1 MAFMNSAV
9 HIQHLEFKYAHHSAF
24 TIHDLNLVIEHGE
37 RFGLFGPNGAGKTT
51 LMNLMTGLREIHSG
65 SITLLNQE
73 MAKRK
78 KEIFKLFGYVPQ
90 DFAFYQELSPR
101 ENLEFFGAWY
111 GLHSSKIRKRTDELM
126 DVLGLNEYRNQRVQE
141 FSGGMKRRV
150 NLAIAVMHH
159 PKILFL
165 DEPTVGVD
173 VQTRHAIISYLKLLN
188 ESGTTL
194 IYTSHQLAEA
204 EELCEKIAL
213 MDEGKILV
221 HDSLS
226 HLLTKH
232 KEEGLEGLF
241 LKLTGKAF
249 RD

>member
-1 MAFMNSAV
+1 MSSAV
-9 HIQHLEFKYAHHSAF
+9 HIQHLEFRYPRHSAF
-24 TIHDLNLVIEHGE
+24 SIHDLNLTVNEGE

-51 LMNLMTGLREIHSG
+51 LMNLMTGLRTFHSG
-65 SITLLNQE
+65 SISLLNQE
-73 MAKRK
+73 LGKRK

-90 DFAFYQELSPR
+90 DFAFYQELSPK

-111 GLHSSKIRKRTDELM
+111 GLGSAEIRKRSDELTKI
-126 DVLGLNEYRNQRVQE
+126 LGLAEYGNQRVHE

-150 NLAIAVMHH
+150 NLAIAVMHR

-173 VQTRHAIISYLKLLN
+173 VQTRHAIIDYLKSLN

-194 IYTSHQLAEA
+194 IYTSHQLSEA
-204 EELCEKIAL
+204 EELCERIAL
-213 MDEGKILV
+213 IDDGKILV
-221 HDSLS
+221 HDDLD
-226 HLLTKH
+226 HLLTMYRQ
-232 KEEGLEGLF
+232 EGLEGLF

>member
-1 MAFMNSAV
+1 MSNAVQIAHLDFRYPRHAAFS
-9 HIQHLEFKYAHHSAF
+9 IQ
-24 TIHDLNLVIEHGE
+24 DLNLSIEQGE

-51 LMNLMTGLREIHSG
+51 LMNLMTGLRQFNSG
-65 SITLLNQE
+65 SIRLLNQE
-73 MAKRK
+73 LGKRR
-78 KEIFKLFGYVPQ
+78 KEIFGLFGYVPQ

-111 GLHSSKIRKRTDELM
+111 GLNAAGIKKRTHELTEI
-126 DVLGLNEYRNQRVQE
+126 LGLAEYADQRVQE

-150 NLAIAVMHH
+150 NLAIAVMHK

-173 VQTRHAIISYLKLLN
+173 VQTRHAIIGYLKSLN

-204 EELCEKIAL
+204 EELCERIAL

-221 HDSLS
+221 HDDIV
-226 HLLTKH
+226 HLLTTYKQ
-232 KEEGLEGLF
+232 EGLEGLF